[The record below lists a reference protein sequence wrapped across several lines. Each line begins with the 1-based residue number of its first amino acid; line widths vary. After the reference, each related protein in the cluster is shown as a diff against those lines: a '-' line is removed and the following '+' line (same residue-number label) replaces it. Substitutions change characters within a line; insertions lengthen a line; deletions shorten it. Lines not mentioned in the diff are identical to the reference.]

1 MGAVNIINKLK
12 IINTDEINDKNED
25 NELDESNESFH
36 DMEEI
41 KEDVYVGTGLKRMKG
56 YKCNLAIDELN
67 KKREEF
73 WNKMTNSENNKNW
86 ITWKI
91 IRRAVIYDEVRSP
104 LLLAEY
110 NIKCVNGCINHLI
123 DDKGNHYKIPNYCIN
138 EPYFE
143 RSLNEEEIKENNIN
157 IIFYGN
163 FDGKLFHF
171 DLKLSNKLSGKELK
185 NIILKAQNLENNINI
200 RLFERGIEI
209 KDEQFL
215 YQHKLQDES
224 RVHLVMNRNI
234 DNNP

>member
-1 MGAVNIINKLK
+1 MGAVNIINKLN

-91 IRRAVIYDEVRSP
+91 IRRAVIYDEIRGP

>member
-1 MGAVNIINKLK
+1 MGAVNIINKLN

-73 WNKMTNSENNKNW
+73 WNKMTNSEKNKNW

-91 IRRAVIYDEVRSP
+91 IRRAVIYDEIRGP

>member
-1 MGAVNIINKLK
+1 MGAVNIINKLN

-91 IRRAVIYDEVRSP
+91 IRRAVIYDEVRGP

>member
-1 MGAVNIINKLK
+1 MGAINIINKLK
-12 IINTDEINDKNED
+12 IINTDEINDVND
-25 NELDESNESFH
+25 LDDSNESFH

-143 RSLNEEEIKENNIN
+143 RSLNEGEIKENNIN
-157 IIFYGN
+157 IVFYGN
-163 FDGKLFHF
+163 FDGKLFQF
-171 DLKLSNKLSGKELK
+171 NLKLSNKLSGKELK
-185 NIILKAQNLENNINI
+185 NIISKAQNLENNINI
-200 RLFERGIEI
+200 RLFEGGIEI
-209 KDEQFL
+209 KDGQFL
-215 YQHKLQDES
+215 YQHKLKDES
-224 RVHLVMNRNI
+224 RVHLVMNRNL